1 MKNVFLTLVILGF
14 FLFVFKSANSQ
25 EVVDSTKLY
34 KVETADGNEYVG
46 HIVFKNADF
55 IRLKTATLGAITIN
69 QKDVSKLNVIN
80 KDRVSGG
87 IVSYGDLHSSRYFTT
102 SNGYGLKKGDGYYQN
117 MWIFYNQFGYGFTDY
132 FSVSAGIVPL
142 FLFAGSSSPVWI
154 TPKVS
159 IPIKKDKVNVGAG
172 ILVASVLGENNEAFG
187 YGYGVITFGSA
198 QKNLSIGLGYGYYG
212 NSWSKRPTV
221 SLCFKIPAGKRGYFM
236 AENYFLSIDDD
247 RLMLSLIGGRSLIRK
262 VALDYGLVIPIVR
275 GMEQFVAI
283 PWLGV
288 TIPFESN

>member
-1 MKNVFLTLVILGF
+1 MKRTLQGLLLLGF
-14 FLFVFKSANSQ
+14 FLSLFEVVYSQ
-25 EVVDSTKLY
+25 EVADSTKLY

-46 HIVFKNADF
+46 HIVFKNAAF
-55 IRLKTATLGAITIN
+55 IRLKTATLGEITIN
-69 QKDVSKLNVIN
+69 QKDVSKLNVIS

-102 SNGYGLKKGDGYYQN
+102 SNGYGLKKGNGYYQN

-172 ILVASVLGENNEAFG
+172 MLVASVLGENNEAFG

-221 SLCFKIPAGKRGYFM
+221 SLCFKIPVGRKGYFM
-236 AENYFLSIDDD
+236 SENYFLPLDGE
-247 RLMLSLIGGRSLIRK
+247 RVMLSLIGGRSLIRK
-262 VALDYGLVIPIVR
+262 VALDYGLLIPTSS
-275 GMEQFVAI
+275 GMDNFIAI